1 MKDEPTKI
9 QLIVR
14 VTDGSFESSLSL
26 PVASTPEEHNEFAK
40 IWVGAMATAFNGS
53 WVNAPAAQQTR
64 FLRRFRTSNNS
75 FSGSRDAKFAPR
87 KVSR

>member
-53 WVNAPAAQQTR
+53 WVNAPASPSRSTNTLPEKVQNQQ
-64 FLRRFRTSNNS
+64 
-75 FSGSRDAKFAPR
+75 
-87 KVSR
+87 

>member
-40 IWVGAMATAFNGS
+40 MWD
-53 WVNAPAAQQTR
+53 
-64 FLRRFRTSNNS
+64 LRTDDYLR
-75 FSGSRDAKFAPR
+75 
-87 KVSR
+87 

>member
-40 IWVGAMATAFNGS
+40 IWVGAMANCLQWIMGERASKPQRLNKHAS
-53 WVNAPAAQQTR
+53 
-64 FLRRFRTSNNS
+64 
-75 FSGSRDAKFAPR
+75 
-87 KVSR
+87 